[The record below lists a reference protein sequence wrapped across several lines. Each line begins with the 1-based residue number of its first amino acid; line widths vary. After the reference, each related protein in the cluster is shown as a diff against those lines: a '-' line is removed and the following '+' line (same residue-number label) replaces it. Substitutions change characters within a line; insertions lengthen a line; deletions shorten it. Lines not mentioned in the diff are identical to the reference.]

1 MSFDKEIDKGKENAF
16 MKTRILVAV
25 VGLPLLLA
33 VLLLGPVWIL
43 GIVVGAIAACSAWEL
58 VCCTEKEIKPR
69 MVCYVAV
76 CAYIIPLFSV
86 VFDPGKVYSVMLFL
100 LFALLF
106 GELMLS
112 FHMGQPMKLE
122 TVTAALLAGGVM
134 PVLLSSIVKLALLD
148 NGRVYVLL
156 PFIAAF
162 VSDSG
167 AYFIGI
173 FFGKHKLTPQLSPN
187 KTIEGSAG
195 GFVCAIAAMIVYGL
209 ILRAMDYE
217 VNLAVMGVYGFL
229 GSMAC
234 QLGDLSFSAVK
245 RLCGVKDYGNLIP
258 GHGGM
263 LDRFDSMFWTA
274 AMLEILVSWVPAIV

>member
-1 MSFDKEIDKGKENAF
+1 

-25 VGLPLLLA
+25 IGLPLLLA
-33 VLLLGPVWIL
+33 VLLLGPVWLL

-58 VCCTEKEIKPR
+58 VKCTEKGIKPR
-69 MVCYVAV
+69 ILCYTAV
-76 CAYIIPLFSV
+76 SAYVIPLFSAI
-86 VFDPGKVYSVMLFL
+86 FDPGRVCSLVLFL
-100 LFALLF
+100 LFAVLF
-106 GELMLS
+106 CELMLS
-112 FHMGQPMKLE
+112 FREEQPMKLE
-122 TVTAALLAGGVM
+122 TVAVALLAGGVM
-134 PVLLSSIVKLALLD
+134 PMLLSSIVKLALLE
-148 NGRVYVLL
+148 NGRAYVLL
-156 PFIAAF
+156 PFVAAF
-162 VSDSG
+162 LSDSG

-173 FFGKHKLTPQLSPN
+173 FFGKHKLTPRLSPN

-209 ILRAMDYE
+209 ILKAMDYE

-229 GSMAC
+229 GSLAC

-245 RLCGVKDYGNLIP
+245 RLCGVKDYGDLIP

-274 AMLEILVSWVPAIV
+274 AMIQILVSWVPAIAK